1 MSPTNPTEDAHP
13 TRKLLTLVCEAT
25 LEPLLIHDLPA
36 LGAHGY
42 TITDARGR
50 GDHGERD
57 GAWPAAANVRI
68 EVICDEA
75 TARAIV
81 AFVQQRYYAN
91 YGMVAWLS
99 EVEVLRP
106 AKF

>member
-1 MSPTNPTEDAHP
+1 MNSMNDAP
-13 TRKLLTLVCEAT
+13 ATRKLLTLVCEAT

-50 GDHGERD
+50 GEHGKRD
-57 GAWPAAANVRI
+57 GAWPAAANIRI
-68 EVICDEA
+68 EVICEET

-81 AFVQQRYYAN
+81 AFVQERYYAN
-91 YGMVAWLS
+91 YGMVAWLAD
-99 EVEVLRP
+99 VEVLRP

>member
-1 MSPTNPTEDAHP
+1 MNPTNDAHP

-25 LEPLLIHDLPA
+25 LEPLLTHDLPA

-57 GAWPAAANVRI
+57 GAWTADANIRI

-81 AFVQQRYYAN
+81 AFVQERYYAN

-99 EVEVLRP
+99 DVEVLRP